1 MIIGCSEADKQFTE
15 ELKGESDGKSYLGRA
30 SEEIIPQRSLV
41 LVKYFSVQGL
51 GDSVLL
57 VHAVGNAQEMLRQ

>member
-1 MIIGCSEADKQFTE
+1 M
-15 ELKGESDGKSYLGRA
+15 
-30 SEEIIPQRSLV
+30 EIIPQRSLV

-57 VHAVGNAQEMLRQ
+57 VHAVGNARKSCGSSLMFYWSVVLGLF